1 MEVKHVQKRNK
12 IHDRVIHNL
21 RPKYLF
27 YKNHFDTFKVNQ
39 NIMDIQYILI
49 LLIRDNE
56 TFNTH
61 P

>member
-1 MEVKHVQKRNK
+1 MNKVHV
-12 IHDRVIHNL
+12 RVIHNFK
-21 RPKYLF
+21 PKYLF

-39 NIMDIQYILI
+39 NIMDSQYILI

-56 TFNTH
+56 TFNMH

>member
-1 MEVKHVQKRNK
+1 MSRKMNKVHV
-12 IHDRVIHNL
+12 RVIDKIK
-21 RPKYLF
+21 PKYIF

-39 NIMDIQYILI
+39 NIMDSQYILI

-56 TFNTH
+56 TFNIH

>member
-1 MEVKHVQKRNK
+1 MNKVHV
-12 IHDRVIHNL
+12 RVIDQIK
-21 RPKYLF
+21 PKYIF

-39 NIMDIQYILI
+39 NIMDSQYILI